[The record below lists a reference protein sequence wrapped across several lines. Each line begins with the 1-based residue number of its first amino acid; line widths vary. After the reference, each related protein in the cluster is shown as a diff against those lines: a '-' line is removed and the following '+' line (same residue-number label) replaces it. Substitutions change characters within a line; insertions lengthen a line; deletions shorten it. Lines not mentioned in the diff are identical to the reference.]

1 MISVKQSGD
10 FPYVLLAKFCNFV
23 LLLASFFIMLYSI
36 TANPEEQRIVRVEG
50 WFPLIVL
57 AVQAVNFYGLTCN
70 SGIFKSTF
78 WAVFFVAAAGLIV
91 VTLGYNLVE
100 LYQYYKNS
108 QTTADYLIM
117 MQLLY
122 LLATVTGPVA
132 LYGVSLIAVVL
143 LYWFEEPE
151 TKKLYY
157 LIRV

>member
-1 MISVKQSGD
+1 M
-10 FPYVLLAKFCNFV
+10 
-23 LLLASFFIMLYSI
+23 
-36 TANPEEQRIVRVEG
+36 
-50 WFPLIVL
+50 
-57 AVQAVNFYGLTCN
+57 
-70 SGIFKSTF
+70 
-78 WAVFFVAAAGLIV
+78 FFVAAAGLIV